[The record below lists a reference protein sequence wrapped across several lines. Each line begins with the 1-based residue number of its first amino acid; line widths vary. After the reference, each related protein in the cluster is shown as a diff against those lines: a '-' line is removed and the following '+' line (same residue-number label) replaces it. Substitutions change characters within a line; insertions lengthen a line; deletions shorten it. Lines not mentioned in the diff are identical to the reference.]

1 MMKIYEGINNCD
13 DKKFIN
19 LRFPCNINVVAID
32 EMFSMLRAWDREKKS
47 ESSTGFEP
55 MTSLMW
61 MGEVPTGL
69 SKYYFETLSDLTA
82 QRNYLSQG

>member
-1 MMKIYEGINNCD
+1 MKCLACYERGTE
-13 DKKFIN
+13 K
-19 LRFPCNINVVAID
+19 
-32 EMFSMLRAWDREKKS
+32 KKS